1 MKKLAIISSHPI
13 QYNAPLFALLAEN
26 GLFELKVFYTWGEDS
41 IKPKFDPDFGR
52 VVEWDI
58 PLLQGYQYQFVKN
71 VAKNPGS
78 HHFFGIDNPDLVQD
92 IESWGAD
99 IVWVWGWSFKSHLKA
114 IIYFHGKTP
123 VWFRGDSTLIDEGIS
138 PIWKQLLRKIFLS
151 WVYVKVDL
159 AFYVGDNNKNY
170 CLRHGLIPSKLI
182 HAPHAIDNGRFSG
195 WNEELEGDLT
205 AWKESL
211 GIAENDLVVLFVGKL
226 EAKKNPKFILDL
238 ATQLPSKKFK
248 FIIVGDGVLGDELKQ
263 QAKADKRI
271 LFLPFQN
278 QSKMPSVYRL
288 GDVMVLP
295 SLGPGETWGLAMNEA
310 MACEIPVFGSMKCGG
325 SIDLIDDSCGLIFD
339 PSDLNTVVSELNILL
354 DNPDALSNLKAG
366 AIKKI
371 QHFRYEK
378 IVDAVVEGIH
388 RIDRAN

>member
-1 MKKLAIISSHPI
+1 MKISLITTHPI
-13 QYNAPLFALLAEN
+13 QYNAPLFALMADN

-52 VVEWDI
+52 VVKWDI

-78 HHFFGIDNPDLVQD
+78 HHFFGIDNPGLILD
-92 IESWGAD
+92 IEAWGAD
-99 IVWVWGWSFKSHLKA
+99 IVWVWGWSFKSHLKV
-114 IIYFHGKTP
+114 IRHFYGEIP
-123 VWFRGDSTLIDEGIS
+123 VWFRGDSTLLDDSIS
-138 PIWKQLLRKIFLS
+138 PIWKQLVRKIFLS
-151 WVYVKVDL
+151 WVYKKVDL
-159 AFYVGDNNKNY
+159 AFYVGDNNKKY
-170 CLRHGLIPSKLI
+170 FLQHGLIPSQLT
-182 HAPHAIDNGRFSG
+182 HAPHAIDNRRFSD
-195 WNEELEGDLT
+195 WNVGLQNDLT

-226 EAKKNPKFILDL
+226 ESKKNPRFILDL
-238 ATQLPSKKFK
+238 ATLLPSKKFK
-248 FIIVGDGVLGDELKQ
+248 FIIVGDGVLGNELKRK
-263 QAKADKRI
+263 AKQDERI

-278 QSKMPSVYRL
+278 QTKMPSVYRL

-310 MACEIPVFGSMKCGG
+310 MACGIPVFGSNKCGG

-339 PSDLNTVVSELNILL
+339 PRDVNTVANQLNVLA
-354 DNPDALSNLKAG
+354 DNPHALANLKSG
-366 AIKKI
+366 VIKKI
-371 QHFRYEK
+371 EQFRYEK
-378 IVDAVVEGIH
+378 IVDAVKEGIH

>member
-1 MKKLAIISSHPI
+1 MKKLAIITSHPI
-13 QYNAPLFALLAEN
+13 QYNAPFFAILAEH
-26 GLFELKVFYTWGEDS
+26 GLFEFKVFYTWGEDS

-52 VVEWDI
+52 VIEWDI

-71 VAKNPGS
+71 GSKNPGS
-78 HHFFGIDNPDLVQD
+78 DHFFGIDNPQLVRD

-99 IVWVWGWSFKSHLKA
+99 IVWVWGWSFKSHLKV
-114 IIYFHGKTP
+114 IRHFHNRIF
-123 VWFRGDSTLIDEGIS
+123 VWFRGDSTLVDDGIS
-138 PIWKQLLRKIFLS
+138 PFWKRRLRKIFLS
-151 WVYVKVDL
+151 WVYKKVDL
-159 AFYVGDNNKNY
+159 AFYVGENNKKY
-170 CLRHGLIPSKLI
+170 FLQHGLIPSKLI
-182 HAPHAIDNGRFSG
+182 RAPHAIDNGRFSD
-195 WNEELEGDLT
+195 WNVGLQNDLT

-226 EAKKNPKFILDL
+226 ESKKNPRFILDL

-248 FIIVGDGVLGDELKQ
+248 FIIVGDGVLGDELKR

-278 QSKMPSVYRL
+278 QTKMPSVYRL
-288 GDVMVLP
+288 GDVLVLP

-310 MACEIPVFGSMKCGG
+310 MACGIPIFGSTKCGG

-339 PSDLNTVVSELNILL
+339 PSDLNAVVNQLNTLA
-354 DNPDALSNLKAG
+354 DNPDELSNLKAG
-366 AIKKI
+366 AFKKI
-371 QHFRYEK
+371 QQFRYNK
-378 IVDAVVEGIH
+378 IMDAVIEGIH